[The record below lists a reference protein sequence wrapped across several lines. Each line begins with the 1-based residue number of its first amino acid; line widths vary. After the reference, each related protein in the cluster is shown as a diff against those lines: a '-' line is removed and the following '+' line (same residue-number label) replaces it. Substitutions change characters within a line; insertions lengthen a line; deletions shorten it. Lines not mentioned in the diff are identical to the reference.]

1 MWNKRKCLHS
11 SHWKTSCRPPKPSPA
26 AGSVRPAFREN
37 GRVRDCAPRDAIAIE
52 YSCYPIV
59 RQALFVQQT
68 VENFG
73 SDPHCQYV
81 DDLPI
86 AKNRH
91 PYREDRPGQDC
102 SHNEIGD
109 LRLASSNHA
118 VVHFG
123 ICRARKR
130 LPKWPVCAEELLS
143 FGVVQYDGGSANLE
157 RCPHLA
163 IESQKI
169 PLL

>member
-1 MWNKRKCLHS
+1 M
-11 SHWKTSCRPPKPSPA
+11 PSL
-26 AGSVRPAFREN
+26 VTLEN
-37 GRVRDCAPRDAIAIE
+37 QLSTAQAIACRRLGPTGFPRKRSSSRLRATMMPLRSNIPAIQ
-52 YSCYPIV
+52 SCDRLCSCSRPSRISGPI
-59 RQALFVQQT
+59 
-68 VENFG
+68 
-73 SDPHCQYV
+73 
-81 DDLPI
+81 PI

-109 LRLASSNHA
+109 LRLASSNHS

-169 PLL
+169 SLL